1 MLKNGAGTAM
11 EGPGTAMEDDPPD
24 PGGAVEH
31 QCRGDP
37 WANILIE
44 DILDVKMELK
54 LHLYS
59 ITSVTAV
66 RC

>member
-37 WANILIE
+37 WANILI
-44 DILDVKMELK
+44 DI
-54 LHLYS
+54 
-59 ITSVTAV
+59 
-66 RC
+66 